1 VFIVFGHAVSSVIIK
16 MIMIIKIIIIIVIIY
31 YYYYFL
37 FVAAY
42 GELVMLVSLSLRF
55 GLRLV

>member
-1 VFIVFGHAVSSVIIK
+1 
-16 MIMIIKIIIIIVIIY
+16 MIIKIIIIIVIIY